1 MQVVDER
8 KWPDIAHDIAMLAV
22 PSDGGV
28 KYSAA
33 DIARTHGLSM
43 ESFSQ
48 LLKLPMFKSLL
59 ESEIKRIK
67 ELGPQAGAR
76 IRAEAMAIELQENMF
91 KKAIQNQLDDD
102 LSIKLLGMLLKSSG
116 LEQPPEVVKAQAAAQ
131 GNTVNIAF
139 NIPKMNNPKL
149 KHLINQPQVNVVD
162 AED

>member
-1 MQVVDER
+1 MIEER
-8 KWPDIAHDIAMLAV
+8 KWADIAHDIAMMAV
-22 PSDGGV
+22 PSNGGTTFSV
-28 KYSAA
+28 
-33 DIARTHGLSM
+33 DNITETHHITKAQ
-43 ESFSQ
+43 FSE
-48 LLKLPMFKSLL
+48 LLALPVFQTLIKA
-59 ESEIKRIK
+59 EVKRIK

-76 IRAEAMAIELQENMF
+76 IRAEAMAIELQELMF
-91 KKAIQNQLDDD
+91 KKATMNALDDD

-162 AED
+162 AEE

>member
-1 MQVVDER
+1 MIEER
-8 KWPDIAHDIAMLAV
+8 KWADIAHDIAMLAV
-22 PSDGGV
+22 PSKGGTT
-28 KYSAA
+28 YTAH
-33 DIARTHGLSM
+33 DIAQAHHISDA
-43 ESFSQ
+43 E
-48 LLKLPMFKSLL
+48 FKSLL
-59 ESEIKRIK
+59 ALPMFQSIVQAEVKRIK

-76 IRAEAMAIELQENMF
+76 IRAEAMAIELQELMF
-91 KKAIQNQLDDD
+91 KKATMNALDDD

>member
-33 DIARTHGLSM
+33 DIARTHNISM
-43 ESFSQ
+43 ESFSE

-116 LEQPPEVVKAQAAAQ
+116 LEQPPEVMKAQAAAQ

>member
-1 MQVVDER
+1 MQVVDEK

-22 PSDGGV
+22 PCDGGV
-28 KYSAA
+28 TYTSA
-33 DIARTHGLSM
+33 DIARTHGITL
-43 ESFSQ
+43 ESFNQ
-48 LLKLPMFKSLL
+48 LLQLPMFQTLVHA
-59 ESEIKRIK
+59 EVKRVK
-67 ELGPQAGAR
+67 EMGPHAGAR
-76 IRAEAMAIELQENMF
+76 IRAEAMAAELQELMF
-91 KKAIQNQLDDD
+91 KKATQNMLDDE

-131 GNTVNIAF
+131 GNSVNIAF

>member
-116 LEQPPEVVKAQAAAQ
+116 LEQPPDVVKAQAAAQ

>member
-1 MQVVDER
+1 MIEER
-8 KWPDIAHDIAMLAV
+8 KWADIAHDIAMLAV
-22 PSDGGV
+22 PSKGGTT
-28 KYSAA
+28 YTAH
-33 DIARTHGLSM
+33 DIALAHHITDA
-43 ESFSQ
+43 EFKA
-48 LLKLPMFKSLL
+48 LLTLPVFQSIVQA
-59 ESEIKRIK
+59 EVKRIK

-76 IRAEAMAIELQENMF
+76 IRAEAMAIELQELMF
-91 KKAIQNQLDDD
+91 KKATMNALDDD